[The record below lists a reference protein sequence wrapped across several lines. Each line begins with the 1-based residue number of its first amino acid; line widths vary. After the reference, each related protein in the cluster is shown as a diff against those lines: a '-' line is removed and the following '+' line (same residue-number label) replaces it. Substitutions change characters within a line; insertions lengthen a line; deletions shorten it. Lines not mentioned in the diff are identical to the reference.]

1 MVNEWAGR
9 NQEGWVDGEGI
20 YGISLAHHQQA
31 LQRVSVALQ
40 MLAEF
45 LFDTASLG
53 GWERAQFSFKE
64 KNEWRFGKYYW
75 PSHCRIWCISSET
88 FRGPRELFIKYRLAT
103 RMTNR
108 YRGTLLKD
116 CFYFLLWWA
125 SLELFWPEFQ
135 ALATWWSQLNEVSV
149 CSRVSIMVSIEATQ
163 CMRFMIPHVKL
174 NSEL

>member
-31 LQRVSVALQ
+31 LQHVSVALQ

-64 KNEWRFGKYYW
+64 KMSDDLTNIIGQATAEYDVF
-75 PSHCRIWCISSET
+75 P
-88 FRGPRELFIKYRLAT
+88 LRLLGVHES
-103 RMTNR
+103 
-108 YRGTLLKD
+108 YL
-116 CFYFLLWWA
+116 
-125 SLELFWPEFQ
+125 
-135 ALATWWSQLNEVSV
+135 
-149 CSRVSIMVSIEATQ
+149 
-163 CMRFMIPHVKL
+163 
-174 NSEL
+174 